1 MSGPYRDPTLNEL
14 REKYEQRIAEL
25 EASIVEHMDVERK
38 AEVRAEKQKQRIAEL
53 EAVLREAL
61 EVHSHEDVAWTDDAV
76 AALRDSCME
85 GHFPVEEDT

>member
-38 AEVRAEKQKQRIAEL
+38 AEVRAEKQKQRIADL
-53 EAVLREAL
+53 T
-61 EVHSHEDVAWTDDAV
+61 EDRDLWKQSEE
-76 AALRDSCME
+76 AALGTIGNCQP
-85 GHFPVEEDT
+85 GATN